1 MNNDERR
8 RELLDKAN
16 SMIDTISESMRMVE
30 NVESAKK
37 KFLRADSEL
46 ALHLP
51 IEGCG
56 GTTDMFKMN
65 EIFDEKGVEK
75 IKAFILTQLEFLED
89 ESLKI
94 LETAG
99 FHSVMQCAAP
109 QPKVEPAE
117 IPFAPEKN
125 EEPDP
130 EPEDDSDM
138 IVVPEKLEKKAT
150 HSRLPLAEDKV
161 EQIQELAKQG
171 VKPAE
176 ISRQTGVSYKTATKY
191 IGTISPGRSASRGQA
206 VR

>member
-30 NVESAKK
+30 NVEAAKK
-37 KFLRADSEL
+37 KFLRPDSVLGLE
-46 ALHLP
+46 LP

-56 GTTDMFKMN
+56 GMSDVFKLH
-65 EIFDEKGVEK
+65 EIFDNKGIEK
-75 IKAFILTQLEFLED
+75 IKAFILTQLEFLEE

-138 IVVPEKLEKKAT
+138 IVAPEKLEKKGT
-150 HSRLPLAEDKV
+150 HSRLPLPEDKV